1 MNYKKNAGKVDPEPL
16 LTSYSGL
23 AMEHNQIPRTLYDK
37 YNVKRGLRN
46 PDGTG
51 VVVGL
56 TEVGEVHGYIVEE
69 GDKIPHPGRLRYRGY
84 DLYDIVEGFQKEDR
98 FGFEETSF
106 LLLFGTLPTKAELEN
121 FNYYLGQHRALPD
134 GFIEDTILKAPSEDI
149 MNKLARSVLASYTFD
164 DNPDSLDLDNVVKQ
178 SMSLIAQLPIMA
190 AYAYQAKNH
199 YFDRQSLHI
208 HAPEPG
214 FSTAENILRLLRPH
228 MKFTKLE
235 AEILDLSLVIHAEH
249 GGGNNSAFTMHV
261 VTSSGTDTY
270 SSVSSAIGSLKGPLH
285 GGANI
290 KVRQM
295 MEDAMSKIEHWD
307 NAEEVEAYIR
317 KILNKEAFD
326 KSGLVYGMGHAIY
339 TISDPRAVLLKKKAR
354 SLAIEKGREKE
365 FHLYHLIE
373 TLTPRIFQEFKQTDR
388 VMCANVDLY
397 SGFVYNMLCI
407 PWEMFTPIFAI
418 ARISGWCAHRIEE
431 IVSGGKI
438 IRPAYKAV
446 AKKHLYVNTDERK
459 PNHNL

>member
-1 MNYKKNAGKVDPEPL
+1 MTNKREIEELDSLPL
-16 LTSYSGL
+16 LNDYSGL
-23 AMEHNQIPRTLYDK
+23 AMTHNKLPRELYEK

-46 PDGTG
+46 SDGTG

-56 TEVGEVHGYIVEE
+56 TEIGEVHGYIMEE

-84 DLYDIVEGFQKEDR
+84 DLYDLVEGFQKEDR

-106 LLLFGTLPTKAELEN
+106 LLLLGKLPTKKELVDY
-121 FNYYLGQHRALPD
+121 NYYLGHHRALPD
-134 GFIEDTILKAPSEDI
+134 GFIEDMILKAPSEDI

-164 DNPDSLDLDNVVKQ
+164 KDPNNLDIANIVKQ
-178 SMSLIAQLPIMA
+178 SMNLIAQLPVMA

-199 YFDRQSLHI
+199 YFDRNSLHI
-208 HAPEPG
+208 HAPDPDL
-214 FSTAENILRLLRPH
+214 STAENLLRLLRPN

-249 GGGNNSAFTMHV
+249 GGGNNSAFTIHV
-261 VTSSGTDTY
+261 VSSSGTDTY
-270 SSVSSAIGSLKGPLH
+270 SAISSAIGSLKGPLH

-290 KVRQM
+290 KVREM
-295 MEDAMSKIEHWD
+295 MEDAMNTISNWD
-307 NAEEVEAYIR
+307 DPKEVENYIR

-326 KSGLVYGMGHAIY
+326 KTGLVYGMGHAIY

-354 SLAIEKGREKE
+354 ALAIEKGREKE
-365 FHLYHLIE
+365 FQLYHLIE
-373 TLTPRIFQEFKQTDR
+373 TITPKIFQEFKKTDR

-397 SGFVYNMLCI
+397 SGFVYNMLNI
-407 PWEMFTPIFAI
+407 PREMFTPIFAVSRI
-418 ARISGWCAHRIEE
+418 AGWCAHRIEE

-446 AKKHLYVNTDERK
+446 AKKHLYK
-459 PNHNL
+459 PTSDR

>member
-1 MNYKKNAGKVDPEPL
+1 MTNKREIEELDSLPL
-16 LTSYSGL
+16 LNDYSGL
-23 AMEHNQIPRTLYDK
+23 AMAHNKLPRELYEK

-46 PDGTG
+46 SDGTG

-56 TEVGEVHGYIVEE
+56 TEIGEVHGYIMEE

-84 DLYDIVEGFQKEDR
+84 DLYDLVEGFQKEDR

-106 LLLFGTLPTKAELEN
+106 LLLLGKLPTKKELMDY
-121 FNYYLGQHRALPD
+121 NYYLGHHRALPD
-134 GFIEDTILKAPSEDI
+134 GFIEDMILKAPSEDI

-164 DNPDSLDLDNVVKQ
+164 KDPNNLDIANIVKQ
-178 SMSLIAQLPIMA
+178 SMNLIAQLPVMA

-199 YFDRQSLHI
+199 YFDRNSLHI
-208 HAPEPG
+208 HAPDPDL
-214 FSTAENILRLLRPH
+214 STAENLLRLLRPN

-249 GGGNNSAFTMHV
+249 GGGNNSAFTIHV
-261 VTSSGTDTY
+261 VSSSGTDTY
-270 SSVSSAIGSLKGPLH
+270 SAISSAIGSLKGPLH

-290 KVRQM
+290 KVREM
-295 MEDAMSKIEHWD
+295 MEDAMNTISNWD
-307 NAEEVEAYIR
+307 DPKEVENYIR

-326 KSGLVYGMGHAIY
+326 KTGLVYGMGHAIY

-354 SLAIEKGREKE
+354 ALAIEKGREKE
-365 FHLYHLIE
+365 FQLYHLIE
-373 TLTPRIFQEFKQTDR
+373 TITPKIFQEFKKTDR

-397 SGFVYNMLCI
+397 SGFVYNMLNI
-407 PWEMFTPIFAI
+407 PREMFTPIFAVSRI
-418 ARISGWCAHRIEE
+418 AGWCAHRIEE

-446 AKKHLYVNTDERK
+446 AKKHLYK
-459 PNHNL
+459 PTSDR

>member
-1 MNYKKNAGKVDPEPL
+1 MNYKKNLVEVDQDPSIL
-16 LTSYSGL
+16 SSYSGL
-23 AMEHNQIPRTLYDK
+23 AMEHNKIPRELYDK

-56 TEVGEVHGYIVEE
+56 TEVGEVHGYIIEE

-106 LLLFGTLPTKAELEN
+106 LLLFGKLPTKDELEN

-134 GFIEDTILKAPSEDI
+134 GFTEDMILKAPSEDL

-164 DNPDSLDLDNVVKQ
+164 DNPDSLDIDNVVKQ
-178 SMSLIAQLPIMA
+178 SMSLIAQLPVMA

-199 YFDRQSLHI
+199 YYDRQSLHI

-214 FSTAENILRLLRPH
+214 FSTAENILRLLRPT

-295 MEDAMSKIEHWD
+295 MEDAMSKIENWD
-307 NAEEVEAYIR
+307 NAVEVEAYIR
-317 KILNKEAFD
+317 KLLNKEGFD

-373 TLTPRIFQEFKQTDR
+373 TLTPRIFQEFKKTDR

-446 AKKHLYVNTDERK
+446 AKKNLYKSTEER
-459 PNHNL
+459 

>member
-1 MNYKKNAGKVDPEPL
+1 MNYKKNLEKVDPGPL
-16 LTSYSGL
+16 LSSYSGL
-23 AMEHNQIPRTLYDK
+23 AMEHNKIPRKLYEK

-56 TEVGEVHGYIVEE
+56 TEVGEVHGYIIEE

-106 LLLFGTLPTKAELEN
+106 LLLFGKLPTKTELED

-134 GFIEDTILKAPSEDI
+134 GFIEDMILKAPSEDI
-149 MNKLARSVLASYTFD
+149 MNKLARSVLAIYTFD
-164 DNPDSLDLDNVVKQ
+164 DNPDSLDIDNVVKQ
-178 SMSLIAQLPIMA
+178 SMTLIAQLPVMA

-199 YFDRQSLHI
+199 YYDRQSLHI

-235 AEILDLSLVIHAEH
+235 AEVLDLSLVIHAEH

-295 MEDAMSKIEHWD
+295 MEDAMSKIENWD
-307 NAEEVEAYIR
+307 NAVEVEAYIR
-317 KILNKEAFD
+317 KLLNKEGFD

-446 AKKHLYVNTDERK
+446 AKKNLYVGTEER
-459 PNHNL
+459 

>member
-1 MNYKKNAGKVDPEPL
+1 MNKNSTLKQLDSGPL
-16 LTSYSGL
+16 LNNYTGL
-23 AMEHNQIPRTLYDK
+23 AKEHNKIPMDLYDK
-37 YNVKRGLRN
+37 YSVKRGLRN

-56 TEVGEVHGYIVEE
+56 TEVGEVHGYIIEE

-84 DLYDIVEGFQKEDR
+84 DLYDIVEGFQNEDR

-106 LLLFGTLPTKAELEN
+106 LLLFGKLPTKDELEN
-121 FNYYLGQHRALPD
+121 FNYYLGKHRALPH
-134 GFIEDTILKAPSEDI
+134 GFIEDMILKAPSVDI
-149 MNKLARSVLASYTFD
+149 MNKLARSVLACYTFD
-164 DNPDSLDLDNVVKQ
+164 ENPEDLDVNNIVRQ
-178 SMSLIAQLPIMA
+178 SMSLIAQLPVMA

-199 YFDRQSLHI
+199 YFDRASLHI

-214 FSTAENILRLLRPH
+214 FSTAENILRLLRPNK
-228 MKFTKLE
+228 KFTKLE

-261 VTSSGTDTY
+261 VSSSGTDTFAA
-270 SSVSSAIGSLKGPLH
+270 VSAAIGSLKGPLH

-290 KVRQM
+290 KVRAM
-295 MEDAMSKIEHWD
+295 MEDAMKIIKNWD
-307 NAEEVEAYIR
+307 DAEEVEKYIR
-317 KILNKEAFD
+317 DVLNKKAFD

-339 TISDPRAVLLKKKAR
+339 TISDPRAVLLRKKAR
-354 SLAIEKGREKE
+354 ALAIEKGREKE

-373 TLTPRIFQEFKQTDR
+373 TLTPKLFQEHKNTDR

-397 SGFVYNMLCI
+397 SGFVYDMLNL
-407 PWEMFTPIFAI
+407 PREMFTPIFAV

-446 AKKHLYVNTDERK
+446 AKKHMYHPTNER
-459 PNHNL
+459 

>member
-1 MNYKKNAGKVDPEPL
+1 MNKEDNLIDSSSSPVR
-16 LTSYSGL
+16 TNYSGL
-23 AMEHNQIPRTLYDK
+23 AKQNNTIPRDLYEK
-37 YNVKRGLRN
+37 YSVKRGLRN

-56 TEVGEVHGYIVEE
+56 TEVGEVHGYIMEE
-69 GDKIPHPGRLRYRGY
+69 GDKIPHPGRLRYRGF
-84 DLYDIVEGFQKEDR
+84 DLYDLVEGFQKEGR
-98 FGFEETSF
+98 YGFEETCF
-106 LLLFGTLPTKAELEN
+106 LLLFGKLPTIEELKD
-121 FNYYLGQHRALPD
+121 FSQYLGNHRELPP
-134 GFIEDTILKAPSEDI
+134 GFIEDMILKAPSGDI

-164 DNPDSLDLDNVVKQ
+164 NNPDSLEIDNIVKQ
-178 SMSLIAQLPIMA
+178 SMSLIAQLPVMA
-190 AYAYQAKNH
+190 AYAYQAKKH
-199 YFDRQSLHI
+199 YYDRQSLHI
-208 HAPEPG
+208 HSPDPQL
-214 FSTAENILRLLRPH
+214 STAENLLRLLRPD
-228 MKFTKLE
+228 KEFTKLE

-261 VTSSGTDTY
+261 VSSSGTDTY

-295 MEDAMSKIEHWD
+295 MEDAMKNIEHWD
-307 NAEEVEAYIR
+307 DVSEVESYIR
-317 KILNKEAFD
+317 KLLNKEGFD
-326 KSGLVYGMGHAIY
+326 KSGLIYGMGHAIY

-354 SLAIEKGREKE
+354 SLAVEKGREKE

-373 TLTPRIFQEFKQTDR
+373 TLTPKVFQEFKKTDR

-397 SGFVYNMLCI
+397 SGFVYNMLSI

-418 ARISGWCAHRIEE
+418 ARIPGWCAHRIEE
-431 IVSGGKI
+431 IISGGKI

-446 AKKHLYVNTDERK
+446 AKKKIYKELDNR
-459 PNHNL
+459 

>member
-1 MNYKKNAGKVDPEPL
+1 MKQETQLESKDPNPL
-16 LTSYSGL
+16 LHNYSGL
-23 AMEHNQIPRTLYDK
+23 AMEHNKIPRELYEK
-37 YNVKRGLRN
+37 YSVKRGLRN

-56 TEVGEVHGYIVEE
+56 TEVGEVHGYIMEE

-106 LLLFGTLPTKAELEN
+106 LLLFGKLPTKDELED

-134 GFIEDTILKAPSEDI
+134 GFTEDMILKAPSGDI

-164 DNPDSLDLDNVVKQ
+164 DDPDNLDINNIVKQ
-178 SMSLIAQLPIMA
+178 SMTLIAQLPVMA

-199 YFDRQSLHI
+199 YFDRHSLHI

-214 FSTAENILRLLRPH
+214 LSTAENILRLLRPNK
-228 MKFTKLE
+228 KFTKLE

-261 VTSSGTDTY
+261 VSSSGTDTY

-295 MEDAMSKIEHWD
+295 MEDAMNTIDNWD
-307 NAEEVEAYIR
+307 NAEEVECYIKR
-317 KILNKEAFD
+317 LLNKEGFD
-326 KSGLVYGMGHAIY
+326 GSGLVYGMGHAIY

-373 TLTPRIFQEFKQTDR
+373 TLTPKLFQEFKKTDR

-397 SGFVYNMLCI
+397 SGFVYNMLNI
-407 PWEMFTPIFAI
+407 PREMFTPIFAI

-446 AKKHLYVNTDERK
+446 AKKNLYLESVDRTSV
-459 PNHNL
+459 

>member
-1 MNYKKNAGKVDPEPL
+1 MKKQVKKDVEGQNPL
-16 LTSYSGL
+16 LSNYSGL
-23 AMEHNQIPRTLYDK
+23 AQEHNKIPRDLYEK
-37 YNVKRGLRN
+37 YSVKRGLRN

-56 TEVGEVHGYIVEE
+56 TEVGEVHGYIMEE

-84 DLYDIVEGFQKEDR
+84 DLYDLVEGFQKEDR
-98 FGFEETSF
+98 FGFEETCF
-106 LLLFGTLPTKAELEN
+106 LLLLGKLPTKSELDD
-121 FNYYLGQHRALPD
+121 FNYYLGQHRELPD
-134 GFIEDTILKAPSEDI
+134 GFIEDMILKAPSDDI
-149 MNKLARSVLASYTFD
+149 MNKLARSVLACYTFD
-164 DNPDSLDLDNVVKQ
+164 DDPDNLDISNIVKQ
-178 SMSLIAQLPIMA
+178 SMTLIAQLPVMA

-199 YFDRQSLHI
+199 YYDRQSLHI

-214 FSTAENILRLLRPH
+214 FSTAENILRLLRPNK
-228 MKFTKLE
+228 KFTKLE

-261 VTSSGTDTY
+261 VSSSGTDTY

-295 MEDAMSKIEHWD
+295 MEDAMNTIQNWD
-307 NAEEVEAYIR
+307 NAEEVEKYIR
-317 KILNKEAFD
+317 SLLNKEAFD

-373 TLTPRIFQEFKQTDR
+373 TLTPKIFQDFKKTDR

-397 SGFVYNMLCI
+397 SGFVYNMLSI

-446 AKKHLYVNTDERK
+446 AKKHLYSDIFERT
-459 PNHNL
+459 

>member
-1 MNYKKNAGKVDPEPL
+1 MKNKNNLETKEQNPL
-16 LTSYSGL
+16 LSSYAGL
-23 AMEHNQIPRTLYDK
+23 AMEHNKLPIENYEK

-46 PDGTG
+46 SDGTG

-56 TEVGEVHGYIVEE
+56 TEVGEVHGYIMEE

-84 DLYDIVEGFQKEDR
+84 DLYDIVEGFQRDDR

-106 LLLFGTLPTKAELEN
+106 LLLYGKLPTKDELED
-121 FNYYLGQHRALPD
+121 FNYYLGQHRALPE
-134 GFIEDTILKAPSEDI
+134 GFIEDMILKAPSDDI

-164 DNPDSLDLDNVVKQ
+164 DNADSLEVENIVKQ
-178 SMSLIAQLPIMA
+178 SMSLIAQLPVMA

-214 FSTAENILRLLRPH
+214 FSTAENILRLLRPQ

-270 SSVSSAIGSLKGPLH
+270 SAISSAIGSLKGPLH

-295 MEDAMSKIEHWD
+295 MEDAMTQIDNWD

-317 KILNKEAFD
+317 KVLNKDAFD
-326 KSGLVYGMGHAIY
+326 NSGLVYGMGHAIY

-373 TLTPRIFQEFKQTDR
+373 TLTPKIFQDFKQTDR

-418 ARISGWCAHRIEE
+418 ARISGWCAHRLEE

-438 IRPAYKAV
+438 VRPAYKSV
-446 AKKHLYVNTDERK
+446 AKKNLYKNTIDR
-459 PNHNL
+459 